1 MFPLPITS
9 DSTGIKVLVSREEDA
24 FTKGPRRVLLGHFK
38 ILMEV
43 DQQSQNEVTI
53 PTGAVDP
60 NPRWDIKLLQH
71 NKTRKK

>member
-1 MFPLPITS
+1 MFPLPVTS
-9 DSTGIKVLVSREEDA
+9 DSASIKVLVSREGDA
-24 FTKGPRRVLLGHFK
+24 FTKGPRRVPLGHLR

-53 PTGAVDP
+53 PAGAVDP
-60 NPRWDIKLLQH
+60 NSRQDVKLLQH